1 MGPVSHG
8 SAVAWVDYAT
18 ATLPVLRRLP
28 DAQLPAKAIDAF
40 DDLLGQWRTIVE
52 RNDGPFRWTSD
63 ETPERAEY
71 VMRALFEAGLVI
83 ERAGSA
89 GEAELRPHAADEF
102 HHVLI
107 DCVLSALASES
118 QSHAQFAETMRTEW
132 HRDEPT

>member
-1 MGPVSHG
+1 VSHG

-18 ATLPVLRRLP
+18 AMLPVLRRLP
-28 DAQLPAKAIDAF
+28 DAQLPAKALDAF
-40 DDLLGQWRTIVE
+40 DDLLEQWRAIIE
-52 RNDGPFRWTSD
+52 RDDGPFRWTSD

-89 GEAELRPHAADEF
+89 GEAELRPPEADEF

-107 DCVLSALASES
+107 DCVLSALADESES
-118 QSHAQFAETMRTEW
+118 NAQFAETMRTEW
-132 HRDEPT
+132 RRDEPT